1 MGTTRQTLRLYWE
14 VVSKHK
20 PSFFCGL
27 YSHSSWHYGD
37 RYLLALHSITSYC
50 PPHT

>member
-20 PSFFCGL
+20 PSFLWPLQPF
-27 YSHSSWHYGD
+27 
-37 RYLLALHSITSYC
+37 LLASW
-50 PPHT
+50 